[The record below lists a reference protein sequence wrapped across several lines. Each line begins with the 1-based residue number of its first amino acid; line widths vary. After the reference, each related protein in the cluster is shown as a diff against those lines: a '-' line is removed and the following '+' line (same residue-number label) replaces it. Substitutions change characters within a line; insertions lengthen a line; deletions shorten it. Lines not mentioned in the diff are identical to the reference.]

1 MARFYDN
8 DCETFDFCTLVPP
21 ANSNIFNVRAI
32 LEPTNTEFSLIDI
45 ENWFCCRFIEIQID
59 NKTELKLAIKP
70 AFP

>member
-21 ANSNIFNVRAI
+21 SNSNIFNVRAI

-45 ENWFCCRFIEIQID
+45 EID
-59 NKTELKLAIKP
+59 FAAALLKFKLIIKLN
-70 AFP
+70 